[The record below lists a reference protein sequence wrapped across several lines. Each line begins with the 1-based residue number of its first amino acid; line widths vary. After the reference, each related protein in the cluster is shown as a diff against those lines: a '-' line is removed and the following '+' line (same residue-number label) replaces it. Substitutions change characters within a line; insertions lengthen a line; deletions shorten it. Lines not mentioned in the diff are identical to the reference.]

1 MKKIFID
8 DQNIVIYLEN
18 LYNVEY
24 KSFDFVTKRE
34 YAKEYITK
42 CKTEIIARNIS
53 ILYKKPEQSLKIV
66 EYLIKLSKKVTSQS

>member
-8 DQNIVIYLEN
+8 DQNIEIYLKN
-18 LYNVEY
+18 PYNVKY
-24 KSFDFVTKRE
+24 KSFDLVTKRE

-53 ILYKKPEQSLKIV
+53 ILYKKPEAVIENS
-66 EYLIKLSKKVTSQS
+66 